1 MPTAKVAVTI
11 DVQLLREVDSWVAAG
26 EFPNR
31 SQAVQSALA
40 QLREQ
45 RTRHSSLLRELAKA
59 DPAEERALA
68 EEWLIGEAPWPEY
81 CGARSIGRILSQF
94 AGTSREADDRSWC

>member
-11 DVQLLREVDSWVAAG
+11 DVQLLREVDSWVSAG
-26 EFPNR
+26 EFPSR

-40 QLREQ
+40 QLRQQ
-45 RTRHSSLLRELAKA
+45 RAKRSSLLRELAKA

-68 EEWLIGEAPWPEY
+68 EEWLAGESPWPAY
-81 CGARSIGRILSQF
+81 
-94 AGTSREADDRSWC
+94 